1 MRHAHATA
9 ADVRIARGL
18 LAVLL
23 LLTAGARP
31 AAGGGAVATEHQL
44 AAEAGAEMLRDG
56 GSVGDAAIAAGAAIC
71 VVHPSSCGIGGGGFA
86 LVWRPDGGAL
96 ALDYRERA
104 PAAATTTLYMQD
116 GKAVPDRTRRGGL
129 AVGVPGEVRGWTALH
144 ARLGKL
150 PLTRVLAPA
159 IRLARDGFP
168 LSESPH
174 LRAAI
179 ERTAPLLNADPGLR
193 AIFLGPDGALPGP
206 DFVVRQPDLARTLE
220 AVATHGESAFYEGTI
235 AEAIA
240 KTVSGAGGVMTA
252 ADLKAYAPR
261 WRQPLYGNFRG
272 RDVVTFPPPGS
283 GGVVLEILGML
294 AAAPLEHPEWNSAS
308 WIHLLAGTMAQGFA
322 DRAHWYGDVAVP
334 TERLLAPQRLVWL
347 RSRLR
352 DDRVVRPDVKLD
364 PDSGTAHVS
373 VVDDAGNAV
382 SMTTT
387 INTPFGAGLM
397 VPGTG
402 IALNNEMDDFAVAP
416 DAANV
421 YGLTGVAAN
430 AIAPGKR
437 PQSSMSPTILLDG
450 KRPAVVV
457 GGSGGP
463 TIITGVVQVILGVTL
478 FDRGLVAAVEAPR
491 IHDQGDPPRLALE
504 PGFSAATRTGLTERG
519 NQVVDVPRFGAVVA
533 TGLDAAGKPVAAGDA
548 RKDGGA
554 VVVP

>member
-1 MRHAHATA
+1 VRVARH
-9 ADVRIARGL
+9 L
-18 LAVLL
+18 LAVLAL
-23 LLTAGARP
+23 LAATSSP

-44 AAEAGAEMLRDG
+44 AAEAGAELLRAG

-104 PAAATTTLYMQD
+104 PAAATTALYLQD
-116 GKAVPDRTRRGGL
+116 GKPVPERTRRGGL

-144 ARLGKL
+144 ARTGRL
-150 PLTRVLAPA
+150 PLAKVLAPA

-168 LSESPH
+168 LSASPH

-179 ERTAPLLNADPGLR
+179 ERTAPLLAADAGLR
-193 AIFLGPDGALPGP
+193 AVFLGPDGAVPGP

-220 AVATHGESAFYEGTI
+220 AIGAHGEAAFYAGTT

-240 KTVSGAGGVMTA
+240 KTIRDAGGVMTV
-252 ADLKAYAPR
+252 ADLAAYSPR
-261 WRQPLYGNFRG
+261 WRQPLYGTFMG

-294 AAAPLEHPEWNSAS
+294 AAAPLGEPGWDSAS
-308 WIHLLAGTMAQGFA
+308 WLHLLAGCMAQGFA
-322 DRAHWYGDVAVP
+322 DRARWYGDVAVP
-334 TERLLAPQRLVWL
+334 TDRLLAPPRLAWL
-347 RSRLR
+347 RGRLR
-352 DDRVVRPDVKLD
+352 DDRVVRPDVALD
-364 PDSGTAHVS
+364 PDAGTAHVS

-402 IALNNEMDDFAVAP
+402 IALNNEMDDFAVTP
-416 DAANV
+416 DASNA
-421 YGLTGVAAN
+421 YGLTGLSAN

-463 TIITGVVQVILGVTL
+463 TIITGVVQVVLGVTL
-478 FDRGLVAAVEAPR
+478 FGRDLDAAVSAPR
-491 IHDQGDPPRLALE
+491 IHDQGEPPRLAME
-504 PGFSAATRTGLTERG
+504 PGFSPATRAGLIERG
-519 NQVVDVPRFGAVVA
+519 NLVTEVPSFGAVIA
-533 TGLDAAGKPVAAGDA
+533 TGLDASGTPVAAGDG

-554 VVVP
+554 VVVR